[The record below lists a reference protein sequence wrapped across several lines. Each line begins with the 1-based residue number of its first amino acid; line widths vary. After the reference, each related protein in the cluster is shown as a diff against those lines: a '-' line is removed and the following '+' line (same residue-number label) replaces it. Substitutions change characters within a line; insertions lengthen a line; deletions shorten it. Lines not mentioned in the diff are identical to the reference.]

1 MFLTEIN
8 RVCSKCI
15 LPFFVRDFPSVPMGK
30 QAGKRLNTVVGV
42 ESCEKLNVMFYSVFE
57 SGNFKENE
65 EVRQLKDHLLDPF
78 Y

>member
-1 MFLTEIN
+1 
-8 RVCSKCI
+8 
-15 LPFFVRDFPSVPMGK
+15 MGK

-57 SGNFKENE
+57 SGNFEENE

-78 Y
+78 YWISFVDYINVTFNLIYYICY